1 MAPGFIGTFWAL
13 KRVLGTVQ
21 CVMKGQLPGFALGSS
36 PSSASRV
43 LNWKN
48 GGEGPGRCRALLMS
62 PCRYMFRTEGG
73 PE

>member
-48 GGEGPGRCRALLMS
+48 RGGGA
-62 PCRYMFRTEGG
+62 RTLSCTFNESMQVYV
-73 PE
+73 

>member
-36 PSSASRV
+36 PSSASCV

-48 GGEGPGRCRALLMS
+48 GGGARMLSCTFNESMQANV
-62 PCRYMFRTEGG
+62 
-73 PE
+73 